1 MCIFFFFNLRM
12 AENESFSEELSRDLS
27 FFMNVSVDSQL
38 GQTST
43 PRKAKSTARNKS
55 RCSPFKRPLP
65 MKQNP
70 VIAVCKLCGKEYRQM
85 RYYKN
90 HMQGHTLKDI
100 ASRVPSQ
107 ENIMDLAPEVSA
119 QVLKIM
125 ESKPSVGLHAEE
137 FFKLLEVVKNVQNDS
152 NWQEVVKM
160 ICERFKELLSSHL
173 FCMPSTLIL
182 TALKIAD
189 NILSSLTEREI
200 IMEKLQNIDSA
211 MPNISVEVFD
221 SVLAE
226 FVFTFADILVINIS
240 RRLRDAST
248 DSTLRKVVFDEE
260 ERKTIYYIGGHIC
273 HAFKEMGYKY
283 PKSKKW
289 KTIVEIVQAK
299 IMETRTIDELTE
311 QEKKDRDWTEKG
323 TEVA

>member
-1 MCIFFFFNLRM
+1 MKLEIIHYPKM

-27 FFMNVSVDSQL
+27 FLMNVSVDSQL

-43 PRKAKSTARNKS
+43 PRKAKSTARYKS

-70 VIAVCKLCGKEYRQM
+70 VIAVCKLCGKKYRQM

-173 FCMPSTLIL
+173 FCMPSTPHG
-182 TALKIAD
+182 TK
-189 NILSSLTEREI
+189 NSL
-200 IMEKLQNIDSA
+200 
-211 MPNISVEVFD
+211 
-221 SVLAE
+221 
-226 FVFTFADILVINIS
+226 
-240 RRLRDAST
+240 
-248 DSTLRKVVFDEE
+248 
-260 ERKTIYYIGGHIC
+260 
-273 HAFKEMGYKY
+273 
-283 PKSKKW
+283 
-289 KTIVEIVQAK
+289 
-299 IMETRTIDELTE
+299 
-311 QEKKDRDWTEKG
+311 
-323 TEVA
+323 